1 MSDAWIVNHGVD
13 TLVVNAYYLDRYG
26 KLLKREI
33 DADLSMQLEDWKRE
47 AQGIH
52 EPVRTSLIFN
62 GLPLIMQPNGAGQ
75 GQYPFMLK
83 TEDIT
88 LYVSTGKWNGI
99 ASVRFNSSFLWSSPS
114 VRDAVGQVQVLLD
127 NLFKDEMYLQPS
139 AIDLCADVAGWQD
152 IESLDRNQHFVSRSR
167 KRSEHATPDWGYD
180 AGTSEHSYGLQS
192 TGFEFSPHGAMS
204 AIIYDKTR
212 EIQKSG
218 KEWVPDLWYANGY
231 TELDGRVR
239 RVEIRYKRAALHE
252 LMQEE
257 RFHGVENVYTLLDL
271 LPLLWAYGVG
281 QVEGGPDGLPDG
293 WLRCVIPGKDKT
305 RSRWLTHPVWKVVQG
320 AFSVPG
326 QKPEQFGKIV
336 RKRHRDR
343 NVNKGVEAV
352 MGYLTSLAAW
362 VEDEVGAD
370 ADLSVVLSWFH
381 EKGNSYLDRLGR
393 DFVEEV
399 ASKRRAIQR
408 ADV

>member
-1 MSDAWIVNHGVD
+1 MGDAWIVNHGID

-26 KLLKREI
+26 KLLKRDL
-33 DADLSMQLEDWKRE
+33 DADLYAQLEDWKRQ
-47 AQGIH
+47 AQGVH
-52 EPVRTSLIFN
+52 EPVKTSFLFN
-62 GLPLIMQPNGAGQ
+62 GLPLLMQPNGAGQ
-75 GQYPFMLK
+75 GQYPFLLK

-88 LYVSTGKWNGI
+88 LSVSTGKWNGI
-99 ASVRFNSSFLWSSPS
+99 ASVRFNSVFLWSSTS
-114 VRDAVGQVQVLLD
+114 VRDAVKQVQGLFD
-127 NLFKDEMYLQPS
+127 DLFKDEMHVQPS

-152 IESLDRNQHFVSRSR
+152 IDTLDRNQHFVSRSR
-167 KRSEHATPDWGYD
+167 KRSEHATPDWGLD
-180 AGTSEHSYGLQS
+180 VGTSEHSYGLQS
-192 TGFEFSPHGAMS
+192 TGFEFSPRGAMS

-239 RVEIRYKRAALHE
+239 RVEVRYTREALHE

-257 RFHGVENVYTLLDL
+257 RFHGIENVYTLLDL

-305 RSRWLTHPVWKVVQG
+305 RSRWPTHPVWKVVQG
-320 AFSVPG
+320 AFLVPG

-343 NVNKGVEAV
+343 NVQKGIEAV

-399 ASKRRAIQR
+399 EYKRLAIRRA
-408 ADV
+408 DG